1 MGAYFILAQMI
12 NDLDAFRRNRITV
25 AILPLKKYG
34 VKRLSH
40 KLTQPPWSMP
50 QRKPRCRSYFR
61 HERGSSPSR
70 LTCNKNQQKKFG
82 TL

>member
-34 VKRLSH
+34 REALVA
-40 KLTQPPWSMP
+40 
-50 QRKPRCRSYFR
+50 
-61 HERGSSPSR
+61 
-70 LTCNKNQQKKFG
+70 
-82 TL
+82 